1 MRESRPLLLNCAS
14 PMVSNRCDHLQ
25 YDSELMVSVVDG
37 NVAHE
42 QSEITALA
50 ATRKTAV
57 GRETTDD
64 E

>member
-1 MRESRPLLLNCAS
+1 MLESRPLLLNYAS
-14 PMVSNRCDHLQ
+14 LMVSNRCGHLR

-42 QSEITALA
+42 QSEIAELA

>member
-1 MRESRPLLLNCAS
+1 
-14 PMVSNRCDHLQ
+14 MVSNRCDHLQ